1 MKIPGFVD
9 SQFGIWS
16 ATFATPACAQTSS
29 LSSLGA
35 RTPGVPRSVAGITGV
50 TDVIIPKFKALF
62 TLSCAEVMLVRS
74 AFGH

>member
-1 MKIPGFVD
+1 MKTPGFVD

-35 RTPGVPRSVAGITGV
+35 RTPGAPRAVAGITRL
-50 TDVIIPKFKALF
+50 TDVIIRKFKALF
-62 TLSCAEVMLVRS
+62 SLSYAEVMLARS
-74 AFGH
+74 AFGR